1 MAIRTIHSR
10 FYYPSLCED
19 CKRIPL
25 IHISY
30 ESRFNVG
37 YEWEDSMT
45 YTTCPVCLVK
55 GKIKSLIY
63 RLKEQGKVFSKY
75 ALPAFFAM
83 FKTTKSFTKSWKI
96 AKLIMLN

>member
-10 FYYPSLCED
+10 FYYPSVCED

-30 ESRFNVG
+30 ETRFNVG

-45 YTTCPVCLVK
+45 YTTCPICLVK
-55 GKIKSLIY
+55 GKIVSLVY
-63 RLKEQGKVFSKY
+63 YWKKQVKVIVKY
-75 ALPAFFAM
+75 VIPTFLSM
-83 FKTTKSFTKSWKI
+83 FKTTKSVTRSWKI
-96 AKLIMLN
+96 AKIMFD